1 MTITVLLLLVG
12 FVLLIKGAD
21 FMVKGASLLAKKFNV
36 SELVIGLT
44 IVAFGTSAPEL
55 IVSIVS
61 SNKGLNEVVF
71 GNVIGSNIFNLYLI
85 LGISGLIY
93 PIVVEKSTI
102 RKEIPFSLFAALLLL
117 ILINDQFLWG
127 VEDTFSRLDA
137 LLLIGFFIFF
147 LVYVFLNQKKEEES
161 ISPAPS
167 QLVSEKKYSMFI
179 LILMIVGGLAGLVFG
194 GQMVVDNAIV
204 IARSFNLSDKLIG
217 LTIIAAGTSLPELA
231 TSAVAAFKK
240 NSDIAIG
247 NIIGSNI
254 FNILF
259 ILAVSGLIQPMPY
272 DTVLNVDLYVLIGG
286 TVLLFILF
294 LGKSSKLSRLEA
306 ALLFAGY
313 IAYVFYLVW
322 RE

>member
-1 MTITVLLLLVG
+1 MTLTILLLLVG

-93 PIVVEKSTI
+93 PIVVVQSTI
-102 RKEIPFSLFAALLLL
+102 RKEIPYSLFAALILLA
-117 ILINDQFLWG
+117 LINDQFLWG
-127 VEDTFSRLDA
+127 NENIFSRLDA
-137 LLLIGFFIFF
+137 IILLVFFIFF
-147 LVYVFLNQKKEEES
+147 LVYVFLNQKKEDES
-161 ISPAPS
+161 ISPAPN
-167 QLVSEKKYSMFI
+167 QLVPEKKHSTFM

-272 DTVLNVDLYVLIGG
+272 DTVLNVDLYVLMGG

-306 ALLFAGY
+306 ALLFVGY